1 MIAFLRNLIVPDFY
15 LKLFSFVLAVLTWF
29 AVNSM
34 ANPKEG
40 SPVAALSLAPSE
52 RVVFSNLPVIVL
64 SSAGDVRDFR
74 VEPKEIEATV
84 QGDSRTLRALQG
96 RDIQVQVDLR
106 GIGAAHDF
114 RKRIEVQTPA
124 GVTVVRVVPEE
135 VQVTFPGKN

>member
-52 RVVFSNLPVIVL
+52 RIVLSNLPVIVL
-64 SSAGDVRDFR
+64 SSAADIRDYR
-74 VEPKEIEATV
+74 VEPKEIEVTL
-84 QGDSRTLRALQG
+84 QGDSRSLKNVQP

-106 GIGAAHDF
+106 GI
-114 RKRIEVQTPA
+114 
-124 GVTVVRVVPEE
+124 
-135 VQVTFPGKN
+135 